1 MTQVDVAIVGG
12 GALGLACARAIAP
25 RRDSVVVFEGAH
37 LGAGISGRNSGVVH
51 AGLHG
56 PPQSLKRRL
65 AIEGNPRL
73 WALCEAHGVPHRRSG
88 KLVVAT
94 SPDEVPRLEAM
105 FAQARACGV
114 PGLRLRSAAEL
125 RRDEPALRGVAAL
138 HSATSGTFDVSAL
151 LHVLR
156 AQARAAGALVLE
168 HQHVSALHRRAGG
181 FVLHVDHSG
190 SERDEVFA
198 AQVVNAAGFG
208 APALMHRVAE
218 RRASVTPWKGHYFVV
233 APEVAATVTID
244 LVYPMPVPGGLG
256 THLTRTPSGETWLGP
271 DARRAAHERDLDV
284 PATLAE
290 SFAAD
295 ARRYLPALRTEHL
308 RPAFAGLRPKLN
320 ADGSFAD
327 FVVHEEPA
335 GCVHLLGIESPGLTA
350 SLPLADL
357 VASRLG

>member
-1 MTQVDVAIVGG
+1 MHVDAVQAIGKIPVDIA
-12 GALGLACARAIAP
+12 ALGADLM
-25 RRDSVVVFEGAH
+25 SLSAH
-37 LGAGISGRNSGVVH
+37 KIY
-51 AGLHG
+51 G
-56 PPQSLKRRL
+56 PK
-65 AIEGNPRL
+65 G
-73 WALCEAHGVPHRRSG
+73 C
-88 KLVVAT
+88 
-94 SPDEVPRLEAM
+94 
-105 FAQARACGV
+105 
-114 PGLRLRSAAEL
+114 
-125 RRDEPALRGVAAL
+125 
-138 HSATSGTFDVSAL
+138 
-151 LHVLR
+151 
-156 AQARAAGALVLE
+156 GALVLRPHVE
-168 HQHVSALHRRAGG
+168 IEAVQHGGAQESGRRGG
-181 FVLHVDHSG
+181 TENV
-190 SERDEVFA
+190 A
-198 AQVVNAAGFG
+198 AIVGFG